1 MDLIADLDARGLIH
15 DSTDRAAL
23 AARLAEGPISV
34 YVGFDP
40 TADSLHVG
48 NLLGQVM
55 LRRFQL
61 AGHRPVVLAG
71 GATGMVGDPGG
82 RSDERN
88 LLDRE
93 TLDHNVACVKKQLE
107 RILDFGEGPAQARLV
122 DNADWTAPTSVLDF
136 LRDVGKHFTVNQM
149 VAKESV
155 RARMESEHGIS
166 YTEFSYML
174 LQANDFHHLCS
185 VEGVE
190 MQMGGSDQWG
200 NITAGID
207 LIRRRLA
214 RPAYGLTWPLLTRSD
229 GQKMG
234 KSVAGALWL
243 DAEKSS
249 PYQFRQ
255 YWMQL
260 PDDDVQ
266 RFLLQLT
273 LRSVEEVHALVEEH
287 RTAPEKR
294 LAQRVLAQDV
304 TTIVHGEAAAA
315 AAEEAAGV
323 LFGADPT
330 TASVEALAVV
340 EREVPT
346 TELGSDALGDLLA
359 VLRDTG
365 LAASNG
371 EARRL
376 LQQNG
381 VKVNGR
387 VLQLDTQLDQVER
400 LHGRFLLLQR
410 GRTNH
415 HLVKISSR

>member
-1 MDLIADLDARGLIH
+1 
-15 DSTDRAAL
+15 
-23 AARLAEGPISV
+23 
-34 YVGFDP
+34 
-40 TADSLHVG
+40 
-48 NLLGQVM
+48 
-55 LRRFQL
+55 
-61 AGHRPVVLAG
+61 
-71 GATGMVGDPGG
+71 
-82 RSDERN
+82 
-88 LLDRE
+88 
-93 TLDHNVACVKKQLE
+93 
-107 RILDFGEGPAQARLV
+107 
-122 DNADWTAPTSVLDF
+122 VLDF

-260 PDDDVQ
+260 PDDDVA

-273 LRSVEEVHALVEEH
+273 LRSVAEVHALVEEH

-330 TASVEALAVV
+330 TASLEALAVV

-346 TELGSDALGDLLA
+346 TELPSAALGDLLS

-387 VLQLDTQLDQVER
+387 VLQLDTQLDLVER